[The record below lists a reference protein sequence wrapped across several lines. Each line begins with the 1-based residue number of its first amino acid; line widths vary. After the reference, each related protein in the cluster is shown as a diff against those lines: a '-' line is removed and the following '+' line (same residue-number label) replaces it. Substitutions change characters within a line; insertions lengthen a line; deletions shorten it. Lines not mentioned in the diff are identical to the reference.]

1 MKTILKQLFEKYK
14 IDFTEEMLDKF
25 EKYYDYT
32 IKINQQFNLTA
43 ITEKN
48 EFAIKHFLDCALA
61 EKFLPKNATVVD
73 IGAGAGFPSVPL
85 KILREDLT
93 IVMVDSL
100 NKRVNFL
107 NDVIFLLGL
116 KNISAVHARAEDFAK
131 QKREYFDV
139 SIARAVANLSTL
151 SEYCLPLT
159 KVGGMFLSLKGQ
171 AGQEEVELAQNAITI
186 LGGKLE
192 RVEYQKIEEIDS
204 DRCFV
209 LIKKIKPTLA
219 KYPRGK
225 NLPRVKPL

>member
-73 IGAGAGFPSVPL
+73 IGAGAGFPSIPL

-107 NDVIFLLGL
+107 NEVISLLGL
-116 KNISAVHARAEDFAK
+116 KNILAVHARAEDFAK

>member
-107 NDVIFLLGL
+107 NDVISLLGL

>member
-61 EKFLPKNATVVD
+61 ENFLPKNATVVD
-73 IGAGAGFPSVPL
+73 IGAGAGFPSIPL

-107 NDVIFLLGL
+107 NEVISLLGL

-131 QKREYFDV
+131 QKGEYFDV

-225 NLPRVKPL
+225 NLPRLKPL